1 MQCGRDVTFH
11 YEPFSVFQRRRP
23 RVPLCNRDFISER
36 VASFVTALHSSAGEA
51 YLGPLSCAV
60 INDQRLMDAD
70 ARTDAHMDAEL
81 LVCDG
86 QHRFLALRDCYMTRG
101 IDAGVPFFIKRC
113 ADDAALRAYY
123 RDLNNVFISQ
133 DLVLEE
139 TDLVILERFKAH
151 LRAAFGKHVSHA
163 ERPRFPNVNADALAA
178 LLLQQLPVK
187 PRTYAALREHADV
200 LNAHIGVVL
209 KVSRPALHAA
219 AVKKQGLFLAY
230 LFATTEHEFAH
241 TAVPKAVRNAVWER
255 AFPASSRGTCGACSR
270 AIDVFNFHAGHI
282 VAAACGGA
290 ATVDNLTPLCAC
302 CNTSMGTMNFHDF
315 KSRFFRASCVDG
327 AAAPS
332 ASASAIEL

>member
-1 MQCGRDVTFH
+1 VCTCVAHNAMQCGKDVTFY

-36 VASFVTALHSSAGEA
+36 VASFVTALRSSAGEA

-60 INDQRLMDAD
+60 INDRRSSDVDGDAD
-70 ARTDAHMDAEL
+70 ADAEL

-86 QHRFLALRDCYMTRG
+86 QHRFLALRDCYMTHG

-151 LRAAFGKHVSHA
+151 LRAAFGKHVTHA

-178 LLLQQLPVK
+178 LLLQQLPAK
-187 PRTYAALREHADV
+187 PRTYAALREHADA
-200 LNAHIGVVL
+200 LNVHIGAVL
-209 KVSRPALHAA
+209 KASRPALYAA
-219 AVKKQGLFLAY
+219 AVKKQGFFLAY
-230 LFATTEHEFAH
+230 LFAKTEHDFAH
-241 TAVPKAVRNAVWER
+241 TSVPKAVRNAVWER

-282 VAAACGGA
+282 VAAACGGT

-302 CNTSMGTMNFHDF
+302 CNTSMGTTNFHDF
-315 KSRFFRASCVDG
+315 KARFFGGTIVACTV
-327 AAAPS
+327 
-332 ASASAIEL
+332 